1 MLTPI
6 PYSDRSPIHLPA
18 TPADE
23 TSLRGLICHIGRL
36 MHQAGYIDGGS
47 GNISALL
54 DAQRILATPAGLAKG
69 FLQPDQLILLD
80 LDGAKIGPANDTNR
94 NLQPTS
100 ELLMHL
106 ECYRQRPDVQGVVH
120 AHPPTA
126 VALTIAGVSFRACV
140 IPEAIVV
147 LGLVPTAAYSTPS
160 SVENREVVRALI
172 SQHDAILL
180 AYHGS
185 LTVGPDVWQAYLK
198 LETLEHTALILHR
211 AAQLGPI
218 PPLPPEQ
225 VSKLLEMRRQLG
237 YWRAGDEERFCD
249 LCGTC

>member
-1 MLTPI
+1 MLTPV
-6 PYSDRSPIHLPA
+6 PYNDRSPINLPA

-23 TSLRGLICHIGRL
+23 SSLRGLICHIGRL
-36 MHQAGYIDGGS
+36 MHQGKYIDGAS
-47 GNISALL
+47 GTISARL

-80 LDGAKIGPANDTNR
+80 IDGNKIGSGNDTSR

-126 VALTIAGVSFRACV
+126 VALTIAGVSLRACI
-140 IPEAIVV
+140 IPDAVVV
-147 LGLVPTAAYSTPS
+147 LGLVPTAAYSTPFS
-160 SVENREVVRALI
+160 PENREVVRTLI
-172 SQHDAILL
+172 VQHDAILL

-185 LTVGPDVWQAYLK
+185 LTVGTDVWQAYLK
-198 LETLEHTALILHR
+198 LETLEHTAVILHR

-218 PPLPPEQ
+218 APLLPEQ
-225 VSKLLEMRRQLG
+225 VAKLLEMRRQLG

-249 LCGTC
+249 LCGAC